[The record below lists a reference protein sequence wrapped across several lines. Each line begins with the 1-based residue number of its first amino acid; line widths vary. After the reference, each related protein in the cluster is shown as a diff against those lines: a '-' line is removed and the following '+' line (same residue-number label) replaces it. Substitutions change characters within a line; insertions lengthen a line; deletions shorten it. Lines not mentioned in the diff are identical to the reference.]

1 SLWRNRYALVYLK
14 LLTYGYLAL
23 NLSGSCINNN
33 IMNTLSGAVI
43 EYRCESY
50 PRFQV
55 IPEGLHLCNFADMFL
70 TDLILKHGF
79 AASAIW
85 MKQMVKEIS
94 YEEKANVSHVEI
106 KIIESKGLD
115 EKSSPVDIVMFR
127 LAKSVVGINQT
138 THSVG
143 LDDIELDA

>member
-1 SLWRNRYALVYLK
+1 
-14 LLTYGYLAL
+14 
-23 NLSGSCINNN
+23 
-33 IMNTLSGAVI
+33 MNTLSGAVI

-50 PRFQV
+50 PRFQ
-55 IPEGLHLCNFADMFL
+55 
-70 TDLILKHGF
+70 LILKHGF